1 MATPRD
7 LAEIACS
14 EAITEVLN
22 AVSSKT
28 RVSAFNL
35 AVRVPGACHTHPP
48 TKNVVPGCAY
58 CARRG
63 NVFSGN
69 TATSNVAA
77 QNDVAAA
84 HNDVVAAYNDVVAAY
99 VKEITSALEK
109 LQQTVRDTLDGNYVA
124 PCDAGDAACDDVE
137 FDELDDA
144 LFKAM
149 TEDM

>member
-14 EAITEVLN
+14 EAIAEVLN

-69 TATSNVAA
+69 TAAS
-77 QNDVAAA
+77 DVAAA
-84 HNDVVAAYNDVVAAY
+84 HNDVVAAFVM
-99 VKEITSALEK
+99 EITSALEK

-124 PCDAGDAACDDVE
+124 PDTACDGVE